1 MALKNKNTRAEKSAA
16 AKKSPAAKKPP
27 AAKKSPAEKPKTAK
41 KESPRASVLKTKT
54 VPAKISSAAKRTAK
68 TTPKPVARERATTKS
83 TAATKPAKTAKS
95 TVATKPATPA
105 KSTTTAR
112 AARTKMAPKAQK
124 TDVPAAVATKKTRA
138 PKSVPVAKK
147 VVPAETA
154 KPVKKSRRTTE
165 PVEPKSSKKSVS
177 TKPET
182 VPAPALEPVVPATAK
197 PRKTHKPR
205 KNKNGAPADP
215 LATITVRRDA
225 ETMQTKISVR
235 GRVRICTPSDV
246 KAIFLRRGTK
256 DLNLFDPETPT
267 TPPEKPTRGGNKI
280 LTELPKSA
288 PRKIGAVSLNDL
300 FGYNPFAKDS
310 VSAEEKLI
318 PKKWVKFYKKLVAL
332 KASIQQEINEHSQT
346 AFKRDSREESGDV
359 SASYSQHTADID
371 NEAFTR
377 DCALSLLAGKQQE
390 LAEINIAIE
399 RMKNGTYG
407 ICEITGKPIPVERLR
422 DVPYTRYSI
431 EGKLEA
437 EKQRRAAARRHRANA
452 ATDIAAVT
460 DIENDVPIVF
470 NNDDEDSDNGKKSSA
485 EPDSEEEESK

>member
-1 MALKNKNTRAEKSAA
+1 MALKNKNTHAEKSAA
-16 AKKSPAAKKPP
+16 AKKP
-27 AAKKSPAEKPKTAK
+27 PAEKTKTAK

-54 VPAKISSAAKRTAK
+54 VPAKTSSAAKRTTLKRTAK
-68 TTPKPVARERATTKS
+68 TMPKPVARERATTKS
-83 TAATKPAKTAKS
+83 PATTKSAKTAKS
-95 TVATKPATPA
+95 TVATKSAKTA
-105 KSTTTAR
+105 KSTKTAR
-112 AARTKMAPKAQK
+112 AARTKTAPKAQK
-124 TDVPAAVATKKTRA
+124 TDVSATVATKKTRA
-138 PKSVPVAKK
+138 PKSVPAAKKASVAKK
-147 VVPAETA
+147 VVPVETA
-154 KPVKKSRRTTE
+154 KSVKKSRRATKT
-165 PVEPKSSKKSVS
+165 VEPKSSKKSVS

-182 VPAPALEPVVPATAK
+182 VPAPAFEPVVPATAK

-267 TPPEKPTRGGNKI
+267 TPPEKSTRGGNKI

-470 NNDDEDSDNGKKSSA
+470 NNDDEDSDNGKKSST
-485 EPDSEEEESK
+485 EPDSEEEQSK

>member
-16 AKKSPAAKKPP
+16 EKKP
-27 AAKKSPAEKPKTAK
+27 PAEKPKTAK

-54 VPAKISSAAKRTAK
+54 VPAKTSSAAKRTALKRTAK

-83 TAATKPAKTAKS
+83 PAATKSAKTAKS
-95 TVATKPATPA
+95 TK
-105 KSTTTAR
+105 TAR
-112 AARTKMAPKAQK
+112 AARTKTAPKAQK

-138 PKSVPVAKK
+138 SKSVPAAKKASVAKK
-147 VVPAETA
+147 VVPVETA
-154 KPVKKSRRTTE
+154 KPVKKSRRATE
-165 PVEPKSSKKSVS
+165 TVEPKSSKKSVS

-182 VPAPALEPVVPATAK
+182 VPAPAHEPVVPATVK

-267 TPPEKPTRGGNKI
+267 TPPEKSTRGGNKI

-470 NNDDEDSDNGKKSSA
+470 NNDDEDSDNGKKSST
-485 EPDSEEEESK
+485 EPDSEEEQSK

>member
-16 AKKSPAAKKPP
+16 EKKPP
-27 AAKKSPAEKPKTAK
+27 AEKPQTAK

-54 VPAKISSAAKRTAK
+54 VPAKTSSAAKRTALKRTAK

-83 TAATKPAKTAKS
+83 TATTKSAKTAKS
-95 TVATKPATPA
+95 TK
-105 KSTTTAR
+105 TAR
-112 AARTKMAPKAQK
+112 AARTKTAPKAQK

-147 VVPAETA
+147 ASVAKKVVPVETA
-154 KPVKKSRRTTE
+154 KPVKKSRRATKT
-165 PVEPKSSKKSVS
+165 VGPKSSKKSVS

-182 VPAPALEPVVPATAK
+182 VPAPALEPVVHATAK

-267 TPPEKPTRGGNKI
+267 TPPGKSTRGGNKI

-470 NNDDEDSDNGKKSSA
+470 NNDDEDSDNGKKSST
-485 EPDSEEEESK
+485 EPDSEEEQSK

>member
-16 AKKSPAAKKPP
+16 AKKP
-27 AAKKSPAEKPKTAK
+27 PAEKPKTAK

-54 VPAKISSAAKRTAK
+54 VPAKTSSAAKRTAK
-68 TTPKPVARERATTKS
+68 TTPKPVARERATTKLP
-83 TAATKPAKTAKS
+83 AATKSAKTAKS
-95 TVATKPATPA
+95 TVATKPAKTA
-105 KSTTTAR
+105 KSTKPAR
-112 AARTKMAPKAQK
+112 AAPTKTAPKAQK

-138 PKSVPVAKK
+138 PKSVPAAKKASVAKK
-147 VVPAETA
+147 VVPVETS
-154 KPVKKSRRTTE
+154 KPVKNSRRAAKT
-165 PVEPKSSKKSVS
+165 VEPKSSKKSVS
-177 TKPET
+177 TKPEP

-267 TPPEKPTRGGNKI
+267 TPPEKSTRGGNKI

-470 NNDDEDSDNGKKSSA
+470 NNDDEDSDNGKKSST
-485 EPDSEEEESK
+485 EPDSEEEQSK